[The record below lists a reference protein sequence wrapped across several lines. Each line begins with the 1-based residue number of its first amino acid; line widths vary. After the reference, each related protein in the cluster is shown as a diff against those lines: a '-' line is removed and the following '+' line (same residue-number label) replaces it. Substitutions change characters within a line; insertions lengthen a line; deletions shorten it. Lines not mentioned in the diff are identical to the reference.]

1 MTTRFVQITDHH
13 LTEGDLLWGYSTG
26 TALRTVLE
34 HIAAHAGP
42 IDAIVS
48 TGDLT
53 EHGNAAEYAIF
64 RDLIGAEPSAGFPGP
79 LHANGAGLR
88 GVPIYVLPGNHDDRP
103 TLLRSLFPTS
113 APAEQLHGWFM
124 IGGVR
129 CICLDWGNANQAVA
143 TPELYAFLAAALADD
158 TPAILLMH
166 HHIVPMGHP
175 RLDRLLPADVEQFA
189 AQIAERNVLA
199 ILSGHTHA
207 TFEGRIGATP
217 VYGLRSTCFQFAMQA
232 APDAPLLRCL
242 QPLHYRIVEV
252 ADGRL
257 STSIVEVSL

>member
-1 MTTRFVQITDHH
+1 MSIRFVQITDHH

-26 TALRTVLE
+26 TALRTVLK

-42 IDAIVS
+42 LDAIVS

-53 EHGNAAEYAIF
+53 EHGSAAEYAIF
-64 RDLIGAEPSAGFPGP
+64 RSLIGAEPGDSFPGP
-79 LHANGAGLR
+79 LIAHGAGFH
-88 GVPIYVLPGNHDDRP
+88 GVPIYVMSGNHDDRP
-103 TLLRSLFPTS
+103 TLLRSLFPAS
-113 APAEQLHGWFM
+113 APAERLHGRFLL
-124 IGGVR
+124 GGVR
-129 CICLDWGNANQAVA
+129 CIGIDWGGANQAA
-143 TPELYAFLAAALADD
+143 STPELYAFLAAALADD

-166 HHIVPMGHP
+166 HHVVPMGHP
-175 RLDRLLPADVEQFA
+175 RLDRLLPADIEQFT
-189 AQIAERNVLA
+189 AQIAGHNVLA

-232 APDAPLLRCL
+232 DPDAPLLRCL

-252 ADGRL
+252 TDGRL
-257 STSIVEVSL
+257 TTSIVEVPL